1 MRSLPSVSVVVPV
14 LNGEATIGDMLR
26 AITACSPRPTQL
38 EIIVVDNGSTD
49 ATPEIASRYE
59 GVTLLA
65 EPRRG
70 AAAAR
75 NTGLR
80 HAAGEVILHC
90 DADTLPTL
98 RWIAELASRF
108 IDPQVNLAAGR
119 TLNFP
124 PTTPAERY
132 LAGFQLYDAEVNIN
146 RPVLPFAASMNMAVR
161 RSAALAIGGWNE
173 EMMTSEDVDFCTRVL
188 ARYPAAICYAPNAV
202 LFHRNRSSDA
212 ALKRQAWSYGEGV
225 ADTYR
230 RYPDVVPW
238 GGVQYAQLTRNL
250 ISRSLAPLW
259 WRARSAFSTG
269 DRNEAERAS
278 YHRMWTWWFWRGFFS
293 FQRSG
298 KYRTE
303 WTAHTGAE

>member
-1 MRSLPSVSVVVPV
+1 MQTLPSVSVVVPV

-26 AITACSPRPTQL
+26 GITAHSPRVPQL

-49 ATPEIASRYE
+49 ATREIVSRYE
-59 GVTLLA
+59 GVRLLS
-65 EPRRG
+65 ESRRG
-70 AAAAR
+70 PAAAR

-80 HAAGEVILHC
+80 QATGEVILHC
-90 DADTLPTL
+90 DADTLPTR
-98 RWIAELASRF
+98 RWIAELASCF

-119 TLNFP
+119 TLSFP
-124 PTTPAERY
+124 PTTAVERY
-132 LAGFQLYDAEVNIN
+132 LAALLYDASVTIS
-146 RPVLPFAASMNMAVR
+146 RTVLPFVPSMNMAVR

-173 EMMTSEDVDFCTRVL
+173 DMMTSEDVDFSTRL
-188 ARYPAAICYAPNAV
+188 LNRYPGQIFYAPDAV

-212 ALKRQAWSYGEGV
+212 ALRRQAWTYGEGV

-230 RYPDVVPW
+230 RYPDIVPW
-238 GGVQYAQLTRNL
+238 GAAQYARVFRNMVL
-250 ISRSLAPLW
+250 RTLAPLW
-259 WRARSAFSTG
+259 WRVRGRFSNG
-269 DRNEAERAS
+269 DDGEAERAS
-278 YHRMWTWWFWRGFFS
+278 YHRMWSWWYWRGFFS